1 MGESR
6 SVPLP
11 FRRFD
16 VQSTSVRLAA
26 RRMKE
31 EDNDLYVIL
40 LYLWPTA
47 TVAVEDLF
55 LQKQLGL

>member
-1 MGESR
+1 
-6 SVPLP
+6 
-11 FRRFD
+11 
-16 VQSTSVRLAA
+16 
-26 RRMKE
+26 MKE